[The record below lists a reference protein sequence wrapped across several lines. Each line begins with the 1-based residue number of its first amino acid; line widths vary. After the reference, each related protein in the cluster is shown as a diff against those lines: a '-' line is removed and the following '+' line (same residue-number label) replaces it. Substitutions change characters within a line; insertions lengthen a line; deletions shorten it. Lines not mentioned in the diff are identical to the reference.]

1 MSEEWRELEAIKQL
15 KYRYLRHLDCK
26 QWDELAACFAEDA
39 EVSYGDGKFSF
50 RGRDAIMAFLEKALG
65 SSHLVTA
72 HRVHQP
78 EIELLGDDAARG
90 LWALDD
96 VLIDT
101 RSQISLRGAA
111 IYSDEYVKVDGAWRF
126 RSTGYRRIFEETE
139 SRADTPSLRL
149 TANQWAGGGS

>member
-1 MSEEWRELEAIKQL
+1 MSATWRELEAIKQL

-26 QWDELAACFAEDA
+26 EWDELASCFTEDA

-50 RGRDAIMAFLEKALG
+50 QGRDAIMAFLEKALG
-65 SSHLVTA
+65 PSHLLTS

-78 EIELLGDDAARG
+78 EIEFIGDDTARG

-96 VLIDT
+96 LVIDT
-101 RSQISLRGAA
+101 RSQTSLRGAA
-111 IYSDEYVKVDGAWRF
+111 IYRDEYVKVGGHWRL
-126 RSTGYRRIFEETE
+126 RSTGYRRIYEETE

-149 TANQWAGGGS
+149 TANRWTREES

>member
-26 QWDELAACFAEDA
+26 EWAALATCFTEDA
-39 EVSYGDGKFSF
+39 EVSYGDGKFDF

-65 SSHLVTA
+65 SSQLLTA

-101 RSQISLRGAA
+101 RSQITLRGAA
-111 IYSDEYVKVDGAWRF
+111 IYSDEYVKVNGAWLL
-126 RSTGYRRIFEETE
+126 RSTGYRRLFEETE

-149 TANQWAGGGS
+149 TASWTGGDS